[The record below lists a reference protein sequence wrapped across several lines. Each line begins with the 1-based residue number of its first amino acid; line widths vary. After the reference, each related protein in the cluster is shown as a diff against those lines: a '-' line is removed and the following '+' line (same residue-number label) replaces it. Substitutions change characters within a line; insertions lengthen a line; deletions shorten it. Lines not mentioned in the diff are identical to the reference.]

1 MSETILHVGCGRV
14 LPADSAACALLVV
27 TACIDGAA
35 VRAPMEPTM
44 LRYVCPHC
52 GSKDA
57 APDKALHMRLP
68 G

>member
-1 MSETILHVGCGRV
+1 MSGVGAFCPPIPRLCFTGC
-14 LPADSAACALLVV
+14 DSMHRW
-27 TACIDGAA
+27 GG